1 MSATTF
7 VHQPLLNSEDRN
19 KHFLEPIINLSN
31 GCKRTDPGEI
41 HPEIYLDCLF
51 TTLAIKEKNIKKAHA
66 KIFVNIFE

>member
-7 VHQPLLNSEDRN
+7 VHQPLLNSEDQN

-41 HPEIYLDCLF
+41 YPEQLKLP
-51 TTLAIKEKNIKKAHA
+51 
-66 KIFVNIFE
+66 